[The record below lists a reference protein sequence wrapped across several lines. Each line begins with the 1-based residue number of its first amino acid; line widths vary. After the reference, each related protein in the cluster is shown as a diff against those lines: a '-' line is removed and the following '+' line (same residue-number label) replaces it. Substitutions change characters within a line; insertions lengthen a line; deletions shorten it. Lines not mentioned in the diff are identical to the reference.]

1 MGSKNKSIRKMNNAG
16 LTLVEM
22 IVTFAL
28 LGLFMV
34 AACRV
39 IAYTVNI
46 YFAAKGIDNSLVVA
60 DLIADK
66 TEGLV
71 GSMCDSDTM
80 DYDTINNADTGVTA
94 NDTLPYINDDKLY
107 FVNDTNCPVCVW
119 EEDGELRV
127 TYYNKITGTDAVG
140 NELIEYKQVPWS
152 FDKKAYMGYSIKE
165 GSFHL
170 NKAGAGYP
178 DNVYKLEFTIT
189 SPKFG
194 DYPTT
199 RYIKCFNKS
208 EAVAP

>member
-1 MGSKNKSIRKMNNAG
+1 MNNAG

-39 IAYTVNI
+39 IAYTVYI

-71 GSMCDSDTM
+71 GSMCDSDTL

>member
-1 MGSKNKSIRKMNNAG
+1 MNNAG

-71 GSMCDSDTM
+71 GSMCDSDTL

>member
-1 MGSKNKSIRKMNNAG
+1 MDSKNKKVRKINNAG

-39 IAYTVNI
+39 IAYTMNI

-71 GSMCDSDTM
+71 GSMCDSDTL
-80 DYDTINNADTGVTA
+80 DYDTINNADTGTTA
-94 NDTLPYINDDKLY
+94 NDTLPYIKDGKIY

-127 TYYNKITGTDAVG
+127 TYYNKITSTDAG
-140 NELIEYKQVPWS
+140 GHELVEYKQVPWS
-152 FDKKAYMGYSIKE
+152 FDKKAYMGYSIKA
-165 GSFHL
+165 GSFNL
-170 NKAGAGYP
+170 QKAGSDYP

-189 SPKFG
+189 SPRFG

-208 EAVAP
+208 AEAP

>member
-1 MGSKNKSIRKMNNAG
+1 MNNAG

-71 GSMCDSDTM
+71 GTMTDSDTL
-80 DYDTINNADTGVTA
+80 DYDTINNVDTGVTA
-94 NDTLPYINDDKLY
+94 NDTLPYTKDGKLY
-107 FVNDTNCPVCVW
+107 FVNDTNCPVCIW
-119 EEDGELRV
+119 EEDGQLQV
-127 TYYNKITGTDAVG
+127 TYYNKITSTDVEG
-140 NELIEYKQVPWS
+140 NEIVEYKLVPWS

-165 GSFHL
+165 GSFKL
-170 NKAGAGYP
+170 DKAGAGYP
-178 DNVYKLEFTIT
+178 ANVYKLEFTIT

-208 EAVAP
+208 EEDAP

>member
-71 GSMCDSDTM
+71 GSMCDSDTL

-127 TYYNKITGTDAVG
+127 TYYNKITSTDVGG
-140 NELIEYKQVPWS
+140 NELVEYKQVPWS

-165 GSFHL
+165 GTFKL
-170 NKAGAGYP
+170 EKAGSDYP

-208 EAVAP
+208 EEDS

>member
-1 MGSKNKSIRKMNNAG
+1 MNNAG

-71 GSMCDSDTM
+71 GTMTDSDTL
-80 DYDTINNADTGVTA
+80 DYYTINNDHSTVPAKGDM
-94 NDTLPYINDDKLY
+94 LPCIKDEKLY

-127 TYYNKITGTDAVG
+127 IYYNRITETDIHG
-140 NELIEYKQVPWS
+140 NEVVRYDKIPWS

-178 DNVYKLEFTIT
+178 GNVYKLEFTIT

-208 EAVAP
+208 EETAP